1 MKWLQEDKM
10 TDQSG
15 QRVDVIAVSVA
26 DVRRQ
31 VAERW
36 GWFLG
41 LGIVFLVAG
50 FASIA
55 FPLLSTIA
63 AKIALGWIFMVSG
76 LFAILHSFSLR
87 EWGGF
92 LLNLI
97 LGALYIFVGAYL
109 AFFPFTGIITLTLLL
124 AALFL
129 AEGILQVVMALRVRP
144 HEGWGWLFLSG
155 CVAIGA
161 GALIALGL
169 PGSATW
175 AIGLLVGINL
185 LSTGFGFVL
194 LALAGRR
201 AKLRHGS

>member
-1 MKWLQEDKM
+1 MANLTE
-10 TDQSG
+10 
-15 QRVDVIAVSVA
+15 QRADVIVHIA
-26 DVRRQ
+26 DVRRH
-31 VAERW
+31 VAEHW

-41 LGIVFLVAG
+41 LGLVFLVAG
-50 FASIA
+50 FAAIA

-63 AKIALGWIFMVSG
+63 AKIAIGWILMMSG
-76 LFAILHSFSLR
+76 LVAILHSFR
-87 EWGGF
+87 ITAWGGF
-92 LLNLI
+92 LLNLV

-109 AFFPFTGIITLTLLL
+109 AFFPLTGIITLTLLL

-129 AEGILQVVMALRVRP
+129 AEGLLQVAMAWRVRP

-155 CVAIGA
+155 CVAIGT
-161 GALIALGL
+161 GALIAIGL

-185 LSTGFGFVL
+185 LSTGLGFVV

-201 AKLRHGS
+201 ANLRHTHQA

>member
-1 MKWLQEDKM
+1 MVN
-10 TDQSG
+10 QSE
-15 QRVDVIAVSVA
+15 QRVEVIVNVA

-31 VAERW
+31 VAEHW
-36 GWFLG
+36 GWFFGLG
-41 LGIVFLVAG
+41 LVFLIAG
-50 FASIA
+50 FAAIA

-63 AKIALGWIFMVSG
+63 AKVALGWIFMLSG
-76 LFAILHSFSLR
+76 LVAILHSFR
-87 EWGGF
+87 ITAWGGF

-109 AFFPFTGIITLTLLL
+109 AFFPLTGIITLTLLL
-124 AALFL
+124 AVLFL
-129 AEGILQVVMALRVRP
+129 AEGLLQVAMAWRVRP

-155 CVAIGA
+155 CIAIGA

-185 LSTGFGFVL
+185 LSTGMGFVL
-194 LALAGRR
+194 LGLAGRR
-201 AKLRHGS
+201 AKARHGG

>member
-1 MKWLQEDKM
+1 MANSSE
-10 TDQSG
+10 
-15 QRVDVIAVSVA
+15 QRVDVIVNVA
-26 DVRRQ
+26 EVRRH
-31 VAERW
+31 VAENW

-41 LGIVFLVAG
+41 LGIVFLIAG

-63 AKIALGWIFMVSG
+63 AKIALGWIFMISG
-76 LFAILHSFSLR
+76 LVALLHSFR
-87 EWGGF
+87 ITAWGGF

-97 LGALYIFVGAYL
+97 IGALYIFVGAYL

-129 AEGILQVVMALRVRP
+129 AEGLLQVAMAWRVRP
-144 HEGWGWLFLSG
+144 HEGWGWLFFSG

-185 LSTGFGFVL
+185 LSTGMGFVL
-194 LALAGRR
+194 LALAARR
-201 AKLRHGS
+201 AHTRHGG

>member
-1 MKWLQEDKM
+1 MAN
-10 TDQSG
+10 QSG
-15 QRVDVIAVSVA
+15 QDIELVSVSLT

-31 VAERW
+31 IAEHW

-41 LGIVFLVAG
+41 VGVVFLVAG
-50 FASIA
+50 FAAIA

-76 LFAILHSFSLR
+76 LVAILHSFR
-87 EWGGF
+87 ITAWGGF
-92 LLNLI
+92 LLNLV

-109 AFFPFTGIITLTLLL
+109 AFFPLTGIITLTLLL

-129 AEGILQVVMALRVRP
+129 AEGVLQVVMAWRVRP
-144 HEGWGWLFLSG
+144 HEGWGWMFFSG

-175 AIGLLVGINL
+175 AIGLLVGLNL
-185 LSTGFGFVL
+185 LSTGMGFVL
-194 LALAGRR
+194 LGMAGRR
-201 AKLRHGS
+201 AKQRHQHTA